1 MSDIHSCSL
10 STGKLVRSTHY
21 LRPLILGA
29 CLIGLS
35 GCAFWQRGSN
45 FAEDAA
51 LAEEAVAIDAVTATT
66 GTLEDDLAYTGTT
79 QPYQQVSLRSRV
91 DGEVTLLA
99 VDVGDQVASGDAI
112 VRLDADLLTVEV
124 NQAAAELQARR
135 SEVAQA
141 RASVSDA
148 QTGLETARV
157 ELQQAQTD
165 ANRLIRLAN
174 EGAISIQE
182 AEQAQL
188 AVDTAQ
194 QVLQS
199 AAEQIRTRQEAVNA
213 AEGRVGAQQAVVDE
227 TQERLSFAMVQS
239 PIAGAVLTRSIETG
253 DYVESGDE
261 LLQVGDLSQIKVMI
275 EISDRDLAQVSLGQ
289 PVTVRLDAFPDETLS
304 GQITRI
310 APAADAASRLI
321 PVEITIPNETG
332 RIGSGLLAR
341 VELQSDIGDRVTIPN
356 EALELATDANNPTI
370 YVVQSSEGQTATVQA
385 RTVTVGRQADDQTE
399 ILSGLQPD
407 EVLVIRSSGPLS
419 DGQSVRLSILSE
431 TTQES
436 SP

>member
-1 MSDIHSCSL
+1 M
-10 STGKLVRSTHY
+10 LV
-21 LRPLILGA
+21 A
-29 CLIGLS
+29 CLLGLS
-35 GCAFWQRGSN
+35 GCGFWQRSRN
-45 FAEDAA
+45 FSEDAA
-51 LAEEAVAIDAVTATT
+51 LAEEAVAVDAVTATT
-66 GTLEDDLAYTGTT
+66 GMLEDDLAYTGTT

-99 VDVGDQVASGDAI
+99 VDVGDQVASGDAL

-157 ELQQAQTD
+157 ELQQAQAD

-213 AEGRVGAQQAVVDE
+213 AEGRVGAQEAVVDE

-239 PIAGAVLTRSIETG
+239 PLTGSVLTRSIETG

-275 EISDRDLAQVSLGQ
+275 EISDLDLAQVSLGQ

-310 APAADAASRLI
+310 APAADPASRLI

-341 VELQSDIGDRVTIPN
+341 VELQSDTGDRITIPN
-356 EALELATDANNPTI
+356 EALELTEDADNPTI
-370 YVVQSSEGQTATVQA
+370 YVVQSPEGQTATVQS

-407 EVLVIRSSGPLS
+407 EVLVVRSSGPLS
-419 DGQSVRLSILSE
+419 DGQAVRLSILSE
-431 TTQES
+431 TNQES